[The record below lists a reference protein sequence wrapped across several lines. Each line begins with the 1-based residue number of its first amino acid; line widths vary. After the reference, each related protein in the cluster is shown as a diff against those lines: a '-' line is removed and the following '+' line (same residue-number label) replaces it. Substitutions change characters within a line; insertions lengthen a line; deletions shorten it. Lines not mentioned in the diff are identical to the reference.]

1 MVRPYFSM
9 VSVIVPVYNAG
20 RFVDEA
26 VASVTAQTF
35 ADWELILVDDGSTDD
50 SGRRCDE
57 AAASDSR
64 IRVIHKPNGGL
75 SDARNAGIDA
85 ARGEWIT
92 FLDADD
98 RLDPRAL
105 ELMTAEAA
113 STRAEV
119 VCADFYASADASAA
133 PADMAKAYSHETVTG
148 REAVR
153 RMLYQSGGP
162 SSSMCGRLYARALWR
177 NLRFRKGTWYE
188 DLDIFYRLMLRS
200 RGVALMPGRLYLYR
214 VHPGSFTQQWSKRRM
229 DVLDVCDRMVDYL
242 GRHYPELA
250 PAARERR
257 MSAAFNMLGL
267 MLAEGVDDEAGKAR
281 CRRIIRGQRLRSLL
295 DRHVRMRSRGAAL
308 LSYFPPMMRS
318 LLRRRYSAK
327 R

>member
-1 MVRPYFSM
+1 M

-35 ADWELILVDDGSTDD
+35 TDWELILVDDGSTDD

-75 SDARNAGIDA
+75 SDARNAGIDEA
-85 ARGEWIT
+85 GGEWIV

-119 VCADFYASADASAA
+119 VCADFYASADALAA
-133 PADMAKAYSHETVTG
+133 PADMAKAYSRETVTG

-214 VHPGSFTQQWSKRRM
+214 VHPGSFTQQWSPRRM